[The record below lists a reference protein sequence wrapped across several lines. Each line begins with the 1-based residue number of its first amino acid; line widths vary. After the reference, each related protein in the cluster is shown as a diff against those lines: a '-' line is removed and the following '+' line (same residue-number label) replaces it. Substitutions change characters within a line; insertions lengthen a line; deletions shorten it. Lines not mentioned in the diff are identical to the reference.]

1 MKKIK
6 VLFIQEKKIKNKKKV
21 LTLGDV
27 IEKQIP
33 DTYEIDYISI
43 KENVIKK
50 IGDFQPQILFI
61 CQGKAF
67 DILEWVMRIKELF
80 PLIVVFANISDNVKE
95 QQEMIIKL
103 KDAGVYK
110 CYYSTIIIETLI
122 HDMFVALNM
131 E

>member
-1 MKKIK
+1 MEKIK
-6 VLFIQEKKIKNKKKV
+6 VLFIQEKKVKNKKKV

-61 CQGKAF
+61 CQSKAF
-67 DILEWVMRIKELF
+67 DILEWVMKIKELF
-80 PLIVVFANISDNVKE
+80 PLIVVLVNISDNVKE
-95 QQEMIIKL
+95 QQEMIVKL